1 MVGEVI
7 YSMKAETNR
16 LGGDRTRNGG
26 KARQAARS
34 RGKTRTHNR
43 ITLDTQRGFAMAK
56 SATLQAENREI
67 ARRKLVSYRAKCDIF
82 RQLLKI
88 AESAESRLASVTA
101 LYEETISSG
110 NAHDTMADQIIMLND
125 QVDKLSGI
133 IEKQADTLD
142 EVLWIV
148 NELVP
153 TNATIAR
160 VMSKRYLEPD
170 HEPTFKEIADEMG
183 YTEGHVKNLHLE
195 GLDLVYDILARRR
208 DERHG

>member
-56 SATLQAENREI
+56 SATLQAENREH
-67 ARRKLVSYRAKCDIF
+67 ARRKLASYRAKCDIF

-88 AESAESRLASVTA
+88 AESAESRLASITA
-101 LYEETISSG
+101 LYEETVSSG
-110 NAHDTMADQIIMLND
+110 SAHDKMAEQIIMLND
-125 QVDKLSGI
+125 QVDKLTGI
-133 IEKQADTLD
+133 IEKEAAALD

-148 NELVP
+148 NSLVP
-153 TNATIAR
+153 EHATIASI
-160 VMSKRYLEPD
+160 MSKRYLEPD
-170 HEPTFKEIADEMG
+170 YEPTFKEIADEMVMS
-183 YTEGHVKNLHLE
+183 ESRVKHLHLE
-195 GLDLVYDILARRR
+195 GLDLVYGILATH
-208 DERHG
+208 EVE